1 MIHIGVSQDNPL
13 LNAVYVSRSADDVLR
28 LAGSRYA
35 PSAPLVG
42 ILQLLAKEGGRAAFV
57 GKPCDV
63 AALRQ
68 LATIDSSVCE
78 HVAYYLSFFCAGVPS
93 QHGTMQIL
101 DSFGIPADD
110 VDEFQYRGRGWPGNT
125 TARCKDGRCFEMEY
139 AASWGTILNQ
149 HLQFRCKICPDGIGE
164 FADISCA
171 DAWYSKDGY
180 PDFKEKE
187 GRSLI
192 ITRTKQGEDLVN
204 HAMNSHAIEADCVDI
219 ADITKMQP
227 YQVYRR
233 RGIYPRL
240 LAMRMLGHET
250 PVFRGL
256 GLFVSST
263 RGGAVSF
270 LKHFAG
276 MGLRLLKKTNHGS
289 IN

>member
-1 MIHIGVSQDNPL
+1 
-13 LNAVYVSRSADDVLR
+13 
-28 LAGSRYA
+28 
-35 PSAPLVG
+35 LVN
-42 ILQLLAKEGGRAAFV
+42 ILQLLVKEGGRAAFV

-68 LATIDSSVCE
+68 LATIDSSVRE
-78 HVAYYLSFFCAGVPS
+78 HVVYYLSFFCAGVPS
-93 QHGTMQIL
+93 QYGTMQIL
-101 DSFGIPADD
+101 DTFGISAED
-110 VDEFQYRGRGWPGNT
+110 VEEFQYRGRGWPGNT
-125 TARCKDGRCFEMEY
+125 TAKCKDGRSFEMDY
-139 AASWGTILNQ
+139 ATSWGTILNR

-171 DAWYSKDGY
+171 DAWYSEDGY

-192 ITRTKQGEDLVN
+192 ITRTRQGEDLVN
-204 HAMNSHAIEADCVDI
+204 QAMSSRTIEADGVDI

-227 YQVYRR
+227 YQVYRKQ
-233 RGIYPRL
+233 GIFPRL
-240 LAMRMLGHET
+240 LAMRILGRET

-276 MGLRLLKKTNHGS
+276 MGLRLLKKS
-289 IN
+289 KRSSYEK